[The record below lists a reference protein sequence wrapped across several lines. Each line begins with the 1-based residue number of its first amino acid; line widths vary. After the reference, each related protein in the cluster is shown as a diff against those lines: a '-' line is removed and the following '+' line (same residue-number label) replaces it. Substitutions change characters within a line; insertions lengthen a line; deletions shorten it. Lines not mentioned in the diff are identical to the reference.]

1 MGNTDP
7 LRKKLLELQT
17 QQAVIRD
24 AMIMKKETL
33 KLETNLFEDIYN
45 HSKKNVSALRDP
57 DIPAYHNKSDFAIL
71 HRPNHTNKRKFRRNT
86 ILPSRYQLGREQGAP
101 GGTRTP
107 NHLIR
112 SQPLYPLSHE
122 GKL

>member
-24 AMIMKKETL
+24 AMIMKKEIL

-45 HSKKNVSALRDP
+45 HSKKNVSA
-57 DIPAYHNKSDFAIL
+57 AYHNKSDFAIL

-86 ILPSRYQLGREQGAP
+86 ILPSQYQLGREQGAP

-112 SQPLYPLSHE
+112 SQPLYPLRHE